1 MYPTRWVFFKPLPIC
16 FSPSSP
22 LSKLPTKTTNVGSK
36 LASLKKSATMDLG
49 SHQVFKG
56 PQGFHGGLT
65 HVALTPPHRFWPN
78 IFPTSN
84 EGNRG
89 NKRMN
94 SPPTLISTVL
104 HNWPIHINIP
114 PWRTV
119 PAKSYG
125 SSPLE
130 EPPLHPLRLLQLG
143 ASSFRDSSG
152 RRSCKIAFLSIQY
165 PPTFTILMT
174 TRIPSTIN
182 WLVENTTTNPTE
194 FVSQDIFS
202 FRIGNSQSLWWFRLE
217 TTSDFVVSPLGQ

>member
-36 LASLKKSATMDLG
+36 LASLKVSDHGFGISPSFQRTTRISWWVDTCCIDSTSSFLTEHFPHFKRRKSWKQTSEFTANP
-49 SHQVFKG
+49 HQHCS
-56 PQGFHGGLT
+56 PQLT
-65 HVALTPPHRFWPN
+65 IR
-78 IFPTSN
+78 IC
-84 EGNRG
+84 
-89 NKRMN
+89 
-94 SPPTLISTVL
+94 
-104 HNWPIHINIP
+104 IP

-152 RRSCKIAFLSIQY
+152 RRSCKIAFLPIQY

-174 TRIPSTIN
+174 TRISSTIN

>member
-104 HNWPIHINIP
+104 HNWPSIS
-114 PWRTV
+114 T
-119 PAKSYG
+119 SL
-125 SSPLE
+125 LE
-130 EPPLHPLRLLQLG
+130 ELFPRNLTGLRHLKNLLFTLFVSFNLELHLLETHPDAGHVKSLFCQFNILQHSRFLWPPGYHQ
-143 ASSFRDSSG
+143 
-152 RRSCKIAFLSIQY
+152 
-165 PPTFTILMT
+165 
-174 TRIPSTIN
+174 PST
-182 WLVENTTTNPTE
+182 
-194 FVSQDIFS
+194 
-202 FRIGNSQSLWWFRLE
+202 G
-217 TTSDFVVSPLGQ
+217 